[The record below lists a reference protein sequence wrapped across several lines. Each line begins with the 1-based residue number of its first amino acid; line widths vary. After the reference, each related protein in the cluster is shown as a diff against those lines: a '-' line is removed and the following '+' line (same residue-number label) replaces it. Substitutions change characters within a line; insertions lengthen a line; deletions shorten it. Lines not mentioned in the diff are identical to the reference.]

1 MSLNGVNQ
9 LLHGDR
15 DADVEG
21 GQMNSTQ
28 LFQSLSLADLSLIS
42 DYDREPDSLHKLRV
56 VLYKIIVCLFNLQEV
71 NLLHP
76 TPKYFTL
83 LSENVEFVRI

>member
-28 LFQSLSLADLSLIS
+28 LFQSLFLADLSLIS

-71 NLLHP
+71 NLLSFIQHQNIS
-76 TPKYFTL
+76 L
-83 LSENVEFVRI
+83 C